1 MSLSDTEVSD
11 EEIDYTEEI
20 TELEEEYRKM
30 IEGLDACLKML
41 KELKKGQRTIII
53 RGKSLDQVIMESMGP
68 NFGSNVL
75 KFLKGE

>member
-20 TELEEEYRKM
+20 TELEESFRKV
-30 IEGLDACLKML
+30 IEGLDACLKVL
-41 KELKKGQRTIII
+41 KGLKKERPIIL
-53 RGKSLDQVIMESMGP
+53 RGKSLDRLIMESIGP
-68 NFGSNVL
+68 NFGSNVI

>member
-1 MSLSDTEVSD
+1 M
-11 EEIDYTEEI
+11 
-20 TELEEEYRKM
+20 EEEYRKM

-41 KELKKGQRTIII
+41 KGLKKERPIIL
-53 RGKSLDQVIMESMGP
+53 RGKSLDRVIMESMGP

>member
-1 MSLSDTEVSD
+1 MSLSDTEISD

-20 TELEEEYRKM
+20 AEIEESFRKV
-30 IEGLDACLKML
+30 IESLDACLKVL
-41 KELKKGQRTIII
+41 KGLKKERPIIL
-53 RGKSLDQVIMESMGP
+53 RGKSLDRVIMESMGP

>member
-41 KELKKGQRTIII
+41 KGLKKERPIIL
-53 RGKSLDQVIMESMGP
+53 RGKSLDRVIMESMGP

>member
-20 TELEEEYRKM
+20 MEIEESFRKM
-30 IEGLDACLKML
+30 IEGLDACLKVL
-41 KELKKGQRTIII
+41 KGLKKERPIIL
-53 RGKSLDQVIMESMGP
+53 RGKSLDRVIMESMGP